1 MRSWHQRGTETPAVC
16 RDAHTGSLEALHPSL
31 GSLCRL
37 LSPSPLS
44 LTIHLPFTW
53 ATWSRSKVS
62 YARCAMQA
70 AHPCSTGGTCAS
82 FLQPG
87 SARAGLPCSKCSPVP
102 PSGNLPAVLTLQ
114 VSGVKVSPQATVSL
128 RLQGKHL
135 SSLRGLPEAPLSRL
149 EVKGAEA
156 SHPPLKAE

>member
-1 MRSWHQRGTETPAVC
+1 MPGVLCKQLTPAPQ
-16 RDAHTGSLEALHPSL
+16 EAPV
-31 GSLCRL
+31 
-37 LSPSPLS
+37 P
-44 LTIHLPFTW
+44 PFSNQ
-53 ATWSRSKVS
+53 ALRVLASRAV
-62 YARCAMQA
+62 
-70 AHPCSTGGTCAS
+70 
-82 FLQPG
+82 
-87 SARAGLPCSKCSPVP
+87 KCSPVP
-102 PSGNLPAVLTLQ
+102 PSGDLPAVLTLQ